1 MNGGFNNYKMKD
13 KDKTKTQLI
22 NELMELR
29 RRLPQLKKTEHEC
42 QRTAEEI
49 HRSYQIQSVLNK
61 LLFISLK
68 TISLKAMLKQFI
80 KAITALSWLALES
93 KGAIFLIGKD
103 PDVLELK
110 AHRALDASLLTMC
123 SRVPIGKCLCGRAA
137 LSGEIQ
143 FADCIDE
150 RHEQEYKGISPH
162 GHYCVP
168 IISGKKKILGVIT
181 LYVKEGHFR
190 NQREEGF
197 LTAVANT
204 LVGIIELKAAQ
215 HKIKERGQQ
224 LEIKSRDLE
233 EMNIAL
239 RVLLKKRDE
248 DKIELEENF
257 LLTVKELVEPYL
269 EKLKSYVLDERQ
281 KTYLSILESNIHDI
295 VSPFVRKLSSKYL
308 NLSASEIQVAN
319 LVLDGKRTKEIAFLL
334 NLSDKTIEVHRKNIR
349 KKLGLINKKVNL
361 RTHLL
366 SLHE

>member
-1 MNGGFNNYKMKD
+1 MGD
-13 KDKTKTQLI
+13 KDKTKAQLI

-29 RRLPQLKKTEHEC
+29 QGLSHLEKSEHQC
-42 QRTAEEI
+42 QQAIEEI
-49 HRSYQIQSVLNK
+49 HRTNQIQSVLNK

-68 TISLKAMLKQFI
+68 TISLKAMLQQFI

-93 KGAIFLIGKD
+93 KGAIFLVGRN
-103 PDVLELK
+103 PGVLEIK
-110 AHRALDASLLTMC
+110 AHRALDTSLLKMC
-123 SRVPIGKCLCGRAA
+123 ARVPFGRCICGQAA

-150 RHEQEYKGISPH
+150 RHELEYNGISPH

-168 IISGKKKILGVIT
+168 IISGKKKVLGVIT
-181 LYVKEGHFR
+181 LYVQEGHLR
-190 NQREEGF
+190 DQREEDF

-204 LVGIIELKAAQ
+204 LAGIVELKAAQ

-233 EMNIAL
+233 EMNTAL

-257 LLTVKELVEPYL
+257 LLTIKELVEPYL
-269 EKLKSYVLDERQ
+269 EKLKNYGLDERQ
-281 KTYLSILESNIHDI
+281 KSYLSILESNIHDI

-319 LVLDGKRTKEIAFLL
+319 LVMDGKRSKEIAVLL
-334 NLSDKTIEVHRKNIR
+334 NVSEKTIEVHRKNTR
-349 KKLGLINKKVNL
+349 KKLGLRNKKINL

-366 SLHE
+366 SLQ